1 MPWMGKTEEDW
12 NGLKLGFLKTVQPN
26 SFSKL
31 SLCCLQLQNMSPET
45 YLFVSNLWFCHL
57 HVNFF
62 AYFKFHSDWGRVIGK
77 IKQND
82 LDCRDTAPLT
92 YMIFLFSTIKGT
104 SCLHT
109 CKVPTFPLLML
120 RVANASQ
127 KRNDGSCFLKYTTYG
142 IRCENLVIKEQWPGS
157 RGRWVFTG

>member
-1 MPWMGKTEEDW
+1 MLRERAKTDAEI
-12 NGLKLGFLKTVQPN
+12 LTQP
-26 SFSKL
+26 K
-31 SLCCLQLQNMSPET
+31 
-45 YLFVSNLWFCHL
+45 
-57 HVNFF
+57 
-62 AYFKFHSDWGRVIGK
+62 
-77 IKQND
+77 
-82 LDCRDTAPLT
+82 LT

-157 RGRWVFTG
+157 RGR